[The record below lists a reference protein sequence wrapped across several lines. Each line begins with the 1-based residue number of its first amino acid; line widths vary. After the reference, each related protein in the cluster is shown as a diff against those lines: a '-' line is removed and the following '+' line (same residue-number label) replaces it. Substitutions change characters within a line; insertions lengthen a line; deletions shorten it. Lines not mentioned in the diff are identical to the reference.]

1 MKRDP
6 TGSRGEDKARIDG
19 VSGTCKHNA
28 GRKGQRTE
36 EEHDQNPVAR
46 SADKIDGFL
55 ITEKNRR
62 NDRRNVAPQVV
73 TIRDVLFRCSTRAI
87 FSAHVSRLLVW
98 TPFISSS

>member
-36 EEHDQNPVAR
+36 EEEHDQNPVAR
-46 SADKIDGFL
+46 S
-55 ITEKNRR
+55 NR
-62 NDRRNVAPQVV
+62 P
-73 TIRDVLFRCSTRAI
+73 TRLM
-87 FSAHVSRLLVW
+87 VS
-98 TPFISSS
+98 

>member
-28 GRKGQRTE
+28 GREGQRTE

-46 SADKIDGFL
+46 S
-55 ITEKNRR
+55 NR
-62 NDRRNVAPQVV
+62 P
-73 TIRDVLFRCSTRAI
+73 TRLM
-87 FSAHVSRLLVW
+87 VS
-98 TPFISSS
+98 